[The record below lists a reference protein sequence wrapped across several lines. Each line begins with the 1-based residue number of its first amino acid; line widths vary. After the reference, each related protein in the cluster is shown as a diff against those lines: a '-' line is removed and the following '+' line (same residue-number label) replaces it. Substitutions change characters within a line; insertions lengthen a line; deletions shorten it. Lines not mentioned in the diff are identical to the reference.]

1 MEQKTKFYKKS
12 WFAILLAIFIYP
24 IGMILVWT
32 NKTMSKKAK
41 IITTVLGAV
50 FFIVVLSTD
59 TAAPEI
65 TLKDEAMVV
74 YKDESISSEQLISS
88 AVSEITDNRSEMELA
103 DITVEGLD
111 QVDFS
116 TEGEYK
122 VNFIASDQADNE
134 AVVPYTISVELSE
147 EQIAAAEEEA
157 AAKEAEEAAAKEA
170 EEAEEA
176 VAKEAEEAE
185 AKANRENEKALKSA
199 NNYIKIMAFSE
210 QGLRGQLEFEGFD
223 SDQID
228 YAIDN
233 VEVDWNEE
241 AVQSATSYSDTLNM
255 SSTAI
260 YDQLIFEGFTAEQAQ
275 YGIDNY

>member
-12 WFAILLAIFIYP
+12 WFAILLTILIYP

-32 NKTMSKKAK
+32 NKTMSKKTK
-41 IITTVLGAV
+41 IISTVLGAL
-50 FFIVVLSTD
+50 FFILVFSLDSTK
-59 TAAPEI
+59 PEI
-65 TLKDEAMVV
+65 ILNDEAMVV
-74 YKDESISSEQLISS
+74 YKDESLSSEQLISS
-88 AVSEITDNRSEMELA
+88 AVSEITDNRSQMELA

-122 VNFIASDQADNE
+122 INFIASDEADNE

-147 EQIAAAEEEA
+147 EQIAAAKEEEE
-157 AAKEAEEAAAKEA
+157 AAKEAEEAAT
-170 EEAEEA
+170 
-176 VAKEAEEAE
+176 
-185 AKANRENEKALKSA
+185 KANRENEKALKSA

-210 QGLRGQLEFEGFD
+210 EGLRGQLEFEGFD
-223 SDQID
+223 SEQID
-228 YAIDN
+228 YAIEN
-233 VEVDWNEE
+233 LEVDWNEE
-241 AVQSATSYSDTLNM
+241 AVQSATSYSDTLSM
-255 SSTAI
+255 SSAAI

>member
-1 MEQKTKFYKKS
+1 MEQKTKFYKKT
-12 WFAILLAIFIYP
+12 WFAILLAILIYP

-32 NKTMSKKAK
+32 NKTMSKKTK
-41 IITTVLGAV
+41 IITTVVGAV
-50 FFIVVLSTD
+50 FFMVVLSSD

-65 TLKDEAMVV
+65 TLNDEAMVV
-74 YKDESISSEQLISS
+74 YKDESVSSEQLISS
-88 AVSEITDNRSEMELA
+88 TVSEITDNRSEMELS

-170 EEAEEA
+170 EEAE
-176 VAKEAEEAE
+176 

-199 NNYIKIMAFSE
+199 TNYIKIMAFSE

-233 VEVDWNEE
+233 LEVDWNEE

>member
-32 NKTMSKKAK
+32 NKTMSKKTK
-41 IITTVLGAV
+41 IITTVIGAV
-50 FFIVVLSTD
+50 FFMLVLSIDSTE
-59 TAAPEI
+59 PEI
-65 TLKDEAMVV
+65 TLNDEAMVV
-74 YKDESISSEQLISS
+74 YKDESVSSEQLISS
-88 AVSEITDNRSEMELA
+88 AVSEITDNRSEMKLA

-134 AVVPYTISVELSE
+134 AVVPYTIRVELSE

-157 AAKEAEEAAAKEA
+157 AAKEAEEA
-170 EEAEEA
+170 EEAA
-176 VAKEAEEAE
+176 AKEAEEAE

-199 NNYIKIMAFSE
+199 TNYIKIMAFSE

-223 SDQID
+223 SDQIN

-233 VEVDWNEE
+233 LEVDWNEE
-241 AVQSATSYSDTLNM
+241 AVQSATSYSDTLSM